1 MAEAFYYTE
10 EYLEAKNYERLAA
23 QRKYVKTGLRHL
35 MKHIKE
41 EEYLHPSQI
50 KFIVR
55 SILKIAL
62 YFEDQAL
69 KTYNDLPEHTREEI
83 DTTYFNKQ
91 YINDGSEQI
100 NTFYKKQEELDAT
113 TREEAKKYIEENE
126 SRSTN
131 S

>member
-1 MAEAFYYTE
+1 MAESFGYTE

-41 EEYLHPSQI
+41 DEYLHPSQI

-83 DTTYFNKQ
+83 DTAYFNKQ

-100 NTFYKKQEELDAT
+100 DTFYKKQEELNVT

-131 S
+131 Y

>member
-83 DTTYFNKQ
+83 DTRYFNKQ